1 MLDFSTTI
9 QSRKSIRA
17 FLPEPLSSAD
27 IQAVLDDALRSPSAA
42 NVQPW
47 QIHIVSGQT
56 LAKLSDKLLTAFQA
70 ATPSPDFD
78 YKPSNFVGI
87 YGQRMMDSA
96 KILYG
101 TLGIA
106 RDDEKARNDFAEG
119 NFCFY
124 NAPHCAF
131 FFMPKVSDDN
141 VYPAMDMGMLV
152 QSFMLA
158 LTARGFGSL
167 PQLALAYYPDVVRE
181 TLGVPDGYLMLGVSF
196 GKPDMAYVGNQIRQ
210 NRASQSETV
219 IFHS

>member
-9 QSRKSIRA
+9 QSRKSIRV
-17 FLPEPLSSAD
+17 FLPEPLSQAD
-27 IQAVLDDALRSPSAA
+27 IGSVLDDALRSPSAA

-47 QIHIVSGQT
+47 QIHIMSGDA
-56 LAKLSDKLLTAFQA
+56 LARLSDKLVEQFNHA
-70 ATPSPDFD
+70 PPKPDFD
-78 YKPSNFVGI
+78 YNPSNFVGI
-87 YGQRMMDSA
+87 YGQRMQDSA

-101 TLGIA
+101 ALDIA
-106 RDDEKARNDFAEG
+106 RDDDKARNAFAEG
-119 NFCFY
+119 NFRFY

-181 TLGVPDGYLMLGVSF
+181 MLGVSDGYLMLGMSF
-196 GKPDMAYVGNQIRQ
+196 GKPDMAYAGNQIRQ

-219 IFHS
+219 IFHC